1 MTPRTSNPEDRAT
14 IADLQREEL
23 ALWAEAMQREAASVP
38 FDWGGLVRLAVGVVI
53 IAVFVAAFVAL
64 PS

>member
-23 ALWAEAMQREAASVP
+23 ALWAEAMQREADAIP
-38 FDWGGLVRLAVGVVI
+38 FDWGGLVRFALGVVI